1 MISAS
6 PNLYRSEGAA
16 RSIDPQIVERALR
29 QALTVER
36 RKLPAILTL
45 GHLAHLTGINYAYL
59 RGIVER
65 SADPYTPF
73 RIGKRKGGSRLI
85 SAPEPLLLSL
95 QRWIAR
101 NVLNQIE
108 VHHASCAYAA
118 DCSPAK
124 CASRHLG
131 AAWLI
136 KVDIHDFFESITER
150 AAWRVF
156 RSAGYQP
163 LVSLELARLCT
174 RQPHGDEAYN
184 SKWRVRDAESHS
196 IRPYRTRTLGHLPQ
210 GAPTSPMLANLA
222 SFRLDEALE
231 ALGDRYGMVYTRYS
245 DDIAFSTGGAF
256 DRKRAGRLIVEVER
270 IFRSFGHA
278 LHRKKISVAPP
289 GARKVV
295 LGLLVHGS
303 DLRLTDPYRRRLAD
317 HVRGV
322 ERFGLS
328 AHKAHRHFASLWGM
342 VRHIQG
348 LLGYAESVE
357 GKAAHAAMRAR
368 LDAALAR
375 DGWPDCAQQEAVM
388 PARPTPAAEGRPVDS
403 PHQDPAA
410 DQS

>member
-6 PNLYRSEGAA
+6 PNLYRGEGAR

-29 QALTVER
+29 QALSVER
-36 RKLPAILTL
+36 KKLPGILTL
-45 GHLAHLTGINYAYL
+45 GHLAHITGIKYAYL
-59 RGIVER
+59 REIIER
-65 SADPYTPF
+65 KADPYTPF
-73 RIGKRKGGSRLI
+73 RIEKRNGGTRLI
-85 SAPEPLLLSL
+85 SAPEPLLLAL

-101 NVLNQIE
+101 NVLSHIQ
-108 VHHASCAYAA
+108 VHHASCAYAK

-131 AAWLI
+131 AEWLI
-136 KVDIHDFFESITER
+136 KVDIHDFFESVTER

-163 LVSLELARLCT
+163 LISLELARLCT
-174 RQPHGDEAYN
+174 RHPHGRELVN
-184 SKWRVRDAESHS
+184 PKWHAGNAGSYS
-196 IRPYRTRTLGHLPQ
+196 IRSYRTTTLGHLPQ

-231 ALGDRYGMVYTRYS
+231 ALGNRYGMVYTRYS
-245 DDIAFSTGGAF
+245 DDIAFSTGGSF
-256 DRKRAGRLIVEVER
+256 DRKRAGLLIVEVER

-278 LHRKKISVAPP
+278 LHRKKISIAPP

-303 DLRLTDPYRRRLAD
+303 ELRLTGPYRRRLTD

-322 ERFGLS
+322 EQFGLK
-328 AHKAHRHFASLWGM
+328 AHREHRHFASLGGM

-357 GKAAHAAMRAR
+357 GKAAHAAIRAR
-368 LDAALAR
+368 LDAALAQER
-375 DGWPDCAQQEAVM
+375 WPDGVPMETPTLEGQPRVTDGTAGEVQ
-388 PARPTPAAEGRPVDS
+388 PASR
-403 PHQDPAA
+403 AA
-410 DQS
+410 D

>member
-6 PNLYRSEGAA
+6 PNLYRSEGAE
-16 RSIDPQIVERALR
+16 RSIDPLIVEHALQ
-29 QALTVER
+29 QALPVER
-36 RKLPAILTL
+36 KRLPAILTL

-59 RGIVER
+59 RAIVER
-65 SADPYTPF
+65 HADPYTPF

-85 SAPEPLLLSL
+85 SAPEPLLLAL
-95 QRWIAR
+95 QRWLAR
-101 NVLNQIE
+101 NVLNNIE
-108 VHHASCAYAA
+108 VHHASCAYAQ
-118 DCSPAK
+118 DCSPAR
-124 CASRHLG
+124 CATRHLG

-163 LVSLELARLCT
+163 LISLELARLCT
-174 RQPHGDEAYN
+174 RQPHGREIVN
-184 SKWRVRDAESHS
+184 PKWHVEDAGSYS
-196 IRPYRTRTLGHLPQ
+196 IRPYRTRMMGHLPQ

-231 ALGDRYGMVYTRYS
+231 ALGGRYGMVYTRYS
-245 DDIAFSTGGAF
+245 DDIAFSTGGTF
-256 DRKRAGRLIVEVER
+256 DRKRAGQLIIEVER

-303 DLRLTDPYRRRLAD
+303 RLRLTGPYRRRLAD

-322 ERFGLS
+322 EQFGLS

-357 GKAAHAAMRAR
+357 GKAAHADMRAR

-375 DGWPDCAQQEAVM
+375 DGWPDGMPPETPMPAQQPPPDVGSAAVTSSALP
-388 PARPTPAAEGRPVDS
+388 PAG
-403 PHQDPAA
+403 
-410 DQS
+410 